1 MTKKTLFGLL
11 YAIVSVG
18 YITAILRNYRTDD
31 FMEAYLPNFIVLI
44 GMYLILPI
52 LEPTSYQSNNILRNI
67 FQFVKNRLFFFG
79 YFGLTSAYLSATLRS
94 FEWYEILPKHLA
106 FSLLTIFILE
116 CLRQFITKR
125 YNSQYYIITCCFI
138 MLIILVARL
147 ICF

>member
-44 GMYLILPI
+44 GMYLIVPI

-67 FQFVKNRLFFFG
+67 FQFVKNRVFLFG
-79 YFGLTSAYLSATLRS
+79 YFGLTSAYLSATLWN

>member
-11 YAIVSVG
+11 YAIVGVG

-44 GMYLILPI
+44 AMYLIVPI

-67 FQFVKNRLFFFG
+67 FQFVKNRVFLFG
-79 YFGLTSAYLSATLRS
+79 YFGLTSAYLGATLWN

-138 MLIILVARL
+138 MLIILLARL

>member
-1 MTKKTLFGLL
+1 
-11 YAIVSVG
+11 
-18 YITAILRNYRTDD
+18 
-31 FMEAYLPNFIVLI
+31 MESYLPNFIVLI
-44 GMYLILPI
+44 GMYLIVPI

-67 FQFVKNRLFFFG
+67 FQFVKNRFFFFG
-79 YFGLTSAYLSATLRS
+79 YFGLTSAYLSATLWN

-138 MLIILVARL
+138 MLIILLARL

>member
-11 YAIVSVG
+11 YAIVGVG

-44 GMYLILPI
+44 AMYLIVPI

-67 FQFVKNRLFFFG
+67 FQFVKNRFFFFG
-79 YFGLTSAYLSATLRS
+79 YFG
-94 FEWYEILPKHLA
+94 
-106 FSLLTIFILE
+106 LTIFILE

-138 MLIILVARL
+138 MLIILLARL

>member
-44 GMYLILPI
+44 GMDLIVPI
-52 LEPTSYQSNNILRNI
+52 LEPTSDQSNNILRNI
-67 FQFVKNRLFFFG
+67 FQFVKNRVFLFG
-79 YFGLTSAYLSATLRS
+79 YFGLTSAYLSATLWN

-138 MLIILVARL
+138 MLIILLARL